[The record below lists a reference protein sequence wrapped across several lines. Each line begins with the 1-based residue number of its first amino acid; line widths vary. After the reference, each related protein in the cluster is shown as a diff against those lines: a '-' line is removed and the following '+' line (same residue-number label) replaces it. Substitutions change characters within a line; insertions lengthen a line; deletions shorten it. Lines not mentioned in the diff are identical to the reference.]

1 MSCTNRLNDLL
12 IDGLSEAGNGTNIEY
27 YDVFASNGQLFGFCA
42 RMPHLEHV
50 YVQPE
55 QLRGVRVV
63 HPMRIGPQIHPLTV
77 AVFLTSSICVEI
89 SK

>member
-1 MSCTNRLNDLL
+1 MPWSHELNAMLTE
-12 IDGLSEAGNGTNIEY
+12 GFAESGKNVEY

-42 RMPHLEHV
+42 RLPHRGDV

-55 QLRGVRVV
+55 QLRGVPVV
-63 HPMRIGPQIHPLTV
+63 QPMRVGRQIHPLTV